1 MESPLTYS
9 PVQSIHSGLP
19 SRSRSSTKLGDD
31 VTSLTSFNPF
41 SEEDENDYSSYALV
55 TSLFSRMKNSF
66 AAPLTSSTLSPPPNG
81 TLGAL
86 TGEQKRPSVASV
98 NASAFSS
105 RSSAPERPSSLTV
118 VPSRTAP
125 PLVSLTPVVS
135 DPPSFGTELD
145 RSPSRSGQYTP
156 VYETPDGGLFGTAIP
171 GFPIQDDARSIRT
184 TASLNRSASVS
195 KVIRRIR
202 GEGRYTDPLLTASN
216 TVAGLSRDYW
226 MEDSNARE
234 CYDCKSV
241 FTTWRRKHHCRICG
255 VYPNFQI
262 QTCRSSKC
270 RPNILLAL
278 CIEYHQGFQ
287 VRS

>member
-9 PVQSIHSGLP
+9 PVQSTHSGLP

-66 AAPLTSSTLSPPPNG
+66 AAPLTSSTLAPPPNG
-81 TLGAL
+81 ALGAL
-86 TGEQKRPSVASV
+86 TGEQRRPSATSV
-98 NASAFSS
+98 NVSAFSS
-105 RSSAPERPSSLTV
+105 RSTAPERPSSLTV

-135 DPPSFGTELD
+135 DPPSFGAELD
-145 RSPSRSGQYTP
+145 RSPSRNGQYTP
-156 VYETPDGGLFGTAIP
+156 VYETQDGGLFGTAIP

-202 GEGRYTDPLLTASN
+202 GEGKYTEPFLIASN
-216 TVAGLSRDYW
+216 TALGLSRDYW
-226 MEDSNARE
+226 MEDSNAKE

-255 VYPNFQI
+255 AYP
-262 QTCRSSKC
+262 
-270 RPNILLAL
+270 
-278 CIEYHQGFQ
+278 
-287 VRS
+287 

>member
-9 PVQSIHSGLP
+9 PVQSTHSGLP

-66 AAPLTSSTLSPPPNG
+66 AAPLTSSTLAPPPNG

-86 TGEQKRPSVASV
+86 TGEQRRPSATSV
-98 NASAFSS
+98 NVSSFSS

-118 VPSRTAP
+118 VQSRTAP

-135 DPPSFGTELD
+135 DPPSFGVELD
-145 RSPSRSGQYTP
+145 RSPSRNGLYTP
-156 VYETPDGGLFGTAIP
+156 VYETQDGGIFGTAIP

-202 GEGRYTDPLLTASN
+202 GEGKYTSPSLIAPNTA
-216 TVAGLSRDYW
+216 AGLSRDYW
-226 MEDSNARE
+226 MEDSNAKE

-255 VYPNFQI
+255 AHP
-262 QTCRSSKC
+262 
-270 RPNILLAL
+270 
-278 CIEYHQGFQ
+278 
-287 VRS
+287 